1 MATTTHETRG
11 SLRDYLQIIFHRKW
25 YFVIPCVVVFFT
37 ATIGSF
43 FLPKYYQSSVL
54 VLAEEENPVN
64 PLATKEPT
72 YVSVTGHRPKLAE
85 HLKTLTEKIL
95 NYSHLLVLVKTL
107 GIDKGITDQ
116 DSYEKLLS
124 GIRKRT
130 DVRVR
135 SQDIFQV
142 SYEDKD
148 PVVSREAARA
158 LVNIFIDENKSKKT
172 EQAQEAVKFAEEQA
186 KMYKQRLEESE
197 KALFEF
203 QRQYPMQLPGK
214 EQDYNVT
221 MLTSYQTS
229 LTGVQMNI
237 KEAQNKIDLAKR
249 QLAGREPVII
259 TSEMIDLNP
268 EVSRLN
274 LKLQAL
280 QSQQEDIIKAKPDS
294 EEISSLQVEMED
306 TREQLRLETEKLV
319 DSETPQTAPLF
330 FKRLEQKLRDAQK
343 ETDELKVR
351 EKNLLGLV
359 RKYEKR
365 IETLPDQDR
374 KLALLTRD
382 TEVNENVYKMLILK
396 VEENEL
402 AAAEAEE
409 KGAKYTIL
417 DDARLPLKPSKPQ
430 ILLIAVAAFAMG
442 VLSGFGYVLM
452 AELADHSFRGVEDAK
467 KFLKYQILGSVI
479 AIVDPNEV
487 LVRRTRYRTIGV
499 TVMVLYIVFFAI
511 AATYSNTKQ
520 EEAKDKVIE
529 IASKERNPGYKL
541 AKNDKTIKKDITRI
555 LNMRSEY

>member
-1 MATTTHETRG
+1 MITTTHETKG

-25 YFVIPCVVVFFT
+25 FFVMPFVIVFFT
-37 ATIGSF
+37 ASIGSF
-43 FLPKYYQSSVL
+43 FLQKYYQSSVL
-54 VLAEEENPVN
+54 VLVEEEKPVN

-72 YVSVTGHRPKLAE
+72 YVTVTGQPPTLAE
-85 HLKTLTEKIL
+85 QLKTLTEKIL
-95 NYSHLLVLVKTL
+95 NYPHLLILVKSL
-107 GIDKGITDQ
+107 GLDKGITDQ
-116 DSYEKLLS
+116 IAYEKLLL
-124 GIRKRT
+124 GIRDRT
-130 DVRVR
+130 EVRMRSPDV
-135 SQDIFQV
+135 FQI

-148 PVVSREAARA
+148 PVVSRDAVRT
-158 LVNIFIDENKSKKT
+158 LVKIFIDENKSKKT

-249 QLAGREPVII
+249 QLAGREPVVI

-268 EVSRLN
+268 AVSRLN
-274 LKLQAL
+274 LKLQSL
-280 QSQQEDIIKAKPDS
+280 QSQQEELAKTKPDS
-294 EEISSLQVEMED
+294 PDIASLQVEMED

-319 DSETPQTAPLF
+319 GSETSETAPIF
-330 FKRLEQKLRDAQK
+330 YKRLEQKLRDAQK

-396 VEENEL
+396 VEENKL
-402 AAAEAEE
+402 ATAEAEE
-409 KGAKYTIL
+409 KGTKYTIL

-430 ILLIAVAAFAMG
+430 ILLIIVVAFILS
-442 VLSGFGYVLM
+442 VLSGFGYVFM
-452 AELADHSFRGVEDAK
+452 AEFADHSFRGVEDARA
-467 KFLKYQILGSVI
+467 FLKSEILGGIGVI
-479 AIVDPNEV
+479 IDRNEV
-487 LVRRTRYRTIGV
+487 MARRARQRVIGV
-499 TVMVLYIVFFAI
+499 TVIVSYVVFFAF
-511 AATYSNTKQ
+511 AATYSNMKQ
-520 EEAKDKVIE
+520 EDVKNKVIE
-529 IASKERNPGYKL
+529 IANKEK
-541 AKNDKTIKKDITRI
+541 A
-555 LNMRSEY
+555 SEVKEYGK